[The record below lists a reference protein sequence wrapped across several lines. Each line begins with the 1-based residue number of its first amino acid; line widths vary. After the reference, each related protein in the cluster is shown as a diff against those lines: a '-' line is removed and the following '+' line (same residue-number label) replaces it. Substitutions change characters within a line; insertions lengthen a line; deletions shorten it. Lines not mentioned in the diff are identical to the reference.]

1 MHRFLSYCIKVAQ
14 ENIALAGL
22 SSRVKIIQ
30 GPAAETL
37 EKLAPNPPYDL
48 AFIDAD
54 KPNNLKYFTEA
65 KRLVRSGGVIVSSH
79 CS

>member
-1 MHRFLSYCIKVAQ
+1 MPRFFQYRIKVAQ

-22 SSRVKIIQ
+22 SSKVKIIQ
-30 GPAAETL
+30 GPAAETI
-37 EKLAPNPPYDL
+37 EKLAPNPHYDL

-54 KPNNLKYFTEA
+54 KQNNLKYFTEA